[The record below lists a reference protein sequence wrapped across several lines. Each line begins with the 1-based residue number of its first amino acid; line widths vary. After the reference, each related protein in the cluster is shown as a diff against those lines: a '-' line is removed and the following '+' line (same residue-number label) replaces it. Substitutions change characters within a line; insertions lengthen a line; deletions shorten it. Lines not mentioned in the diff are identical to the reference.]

1 VVEGWRA
8 FSCGLK
14 RRLHRSALFWTI
26 AAVRKF
32 ALATAFALVL
42 ASCARGAGGA
52 QTRTVLVDFSHD
64 EFASFF
70 LEYFPRQ
77 ITVRPG
83 DTVDFKQTWTGEPH
97 SVTMG
102 TLVDE
107 ALNTL
112 KPAIQRFREGASEG
126 QVSEEFP
133 ELEARFEEL
142 FAPLPWMAKE
152 GEGFEAAQN
161 GAQPCYLNEG
171 TAPTDPD
178 TPCTEEQQKQPAFN
192 GRQSY
197 YNSGY
202 IHYAGPR
209 GNTFTVEL
217 AEDIAPGTYNY
228 YCNLHGPLQSGEI
241 VVKAAGSEIPSQAE
255 VNRQARDEIEKMV
268 APLRTEFQK
277 AQQGKVEV
285 PEEARP
291 AIAELGALKDGQF
304 FSGNLGGLSVEEQEG
319 VFVHGGINEFIPG
332 TIRAKVGEKVSWVIL
347 GPHTVSFNVP
357 RFFPIVDVKSDGTVE
372 TNPRINEPAGGSPPP
387 PRQQE
392 QGEGPPEPLVVDG
405 GSWGGSGFFSSGFMQ
420 GFPFAV
426 YRLTFTRAGSY
437 KYACL
442 IHPKMVGTVEVT

>member
-1 VVEGWRA
+1 M
-8 FSCGLK
+8 
-14 RRLHRSALFWTI
+14 
-26 AAVRKF
+26 AAVRKL
-32 ALATAFALVL
+32 ALAAAFTLVL
-42 ASCARGAGGA
+42 ASCAPGAGGA

-64 EFASFF
+64 EFATFF
-70 LEYFPRQ
+70 LEYFPRS

-83 DTVDFKQTWTGEPH
+83 DTLEFKQTWTGEPH

-102 TLVDE
+102 TLVDQ
-107 ALNTL
+107 ALNEL
-112 KPAIQRFREGASEG
+112 KPFIQRIREGEPFE
-126 QVSEEFP
+126 QIEQEFP
-133 ELEARFEEL
+133 EERLNEL
-142 FAPLPWMAKE
+142 FAQLPWMM
-152 GEGFEAAQN
+152 GEEFDMNQN

-171 TAPTDPD
+171 APPTDPD
-178 TPCTEEQQKQPAFN
+178 TPCSDEQQKQPAFN
-192 GRQSY
+192 GLQTY

-217 AEDIAPGTYNY
+217 ADDIAPGTYNY

-241 VVKAAGSEIPSQAE
+241 VVKAAGSEIPSQAD
-255 VNRQARDEIEKMV
+255 VNRQARDEIETMV

-277 AQQGKVEV
+277 VQQGTLEV

-319 VFVHGGINEFIPG
+319 VFVHGGIFDFIPK
-332 TIRAKVGEKVSWVIL
+332 TIRAKVGEKVSWVLL
-347 GPHTVSFNVP
+347 GPHTVSFDVP
-357 RFFPIVDVKSDGTVE
+357 RYLPFVEVKSDGSVVS
-372 TNPRINEPAGGSPPP
+372 NEKTIAPAGGSPPLPEP
-387 PRQQE
+387 PPDVEGQAPE
-392 QGEGPPEPLVVDG
+392 SEGPPEPLIIDG
-405 GSWGGSGFFSSGFMQ
+405 GSWDGSGFFSSGLIDA
-420 GFPFAV
+420 FPFAA

>member
-1 VVEGWRA
+1 M
-8 FSCGLK
+8 
-14 RRLHRSALFWTI
+14 

-32 ALATAFALVL
+32 ALAAVCALVL
-42 ASCARGAGGA
+42 ASCAPGAGGA

-83 DTVDFKQTWTGEPH
+83 DTVEFKQTWSGEPH

-112 KPAIQRFREGASEG
+112 KPGIQRFREGASDEEVA
-126 QVSEEFP
+126 QEFP
-133 ELEARFEEL
+133 ELEGRFEEL
-142 FAPLPWMAKE
+142 FAPLPWMM
-152 GEGFEAAQN
+152 GEEFDMLQN
-161 GAQPCYLNEG
+161 GAQPCYLDEG
-171 TAPTDPD
+171 APPTDPV
-178 TPCTEEQQKQPAFN
+178 TPCSDEQQRQPAFN

-202 IHYAGPR
+202 IHYAGPQ
-209 GNTFTVEL
+209 GNKFTVEL
-217 AEDIAPGTYNY
+217 ADDIAPGTYNY

-241 VVKAAGSEIPSQAE
+241 VVKAGGTEIPSQAD
-255 VNRQARDEIEKMV
+255 VNRQARDEIEKMA

-277 AQQGKVEV
+277 AQQGRLEI

-291 AIAELGALKDGQF
+291 AVAGLGALKEERF
-304 FSGNLGGLSVEEQEG
+304 FSGNLGGLFAFEDPT
-319 VFVHGGINEFIPG
+319 VHGGISEFIPR
-332 TIRAKVGEKVSWVIL
+332 TIRAKAGEKVSWFLL
-347 GPHTVSFNVP
+347 GIHSVSFDVP
-357 RFFPIVDVKSDGTVE
+357 RFLPIVEVKSDGSVE
-372 TNPRINEPAGGSPPP
+372 ANPRIIEPAGGSPALPEEPSEGEGPP
-387 PRQQE
+387 SE
-392 QGEGPPEPLVVDG
+392 GEGPPEPLVVDG
-405 GSWGGSGFFSSGFMQ
+405 GSWGGSGFFSSGLIE

-426 YRLTFTRAGSY
+426 YRLTFTKAGSY
-437 KYACL
+437 RYACL